1 MTTAADPGT
10 SHDPLTGTPYVLVST
25 DGHVGPSL
33 TGQLREYCPQ
43 EYLADFDAYA
53 AANAGPVAFV
63 GAKEMFD
70 KQQLPE
76 ALIEARKLAFECPG
90 QQDPYARVKDMDR
103 DGVAA
108 EVIFA
113 GGQNDEVLPFLSP
126 LGLSVDG
133 IDARLQQ
140 AGQEIYNRWLADF
153 VTVEPERHVGLVHV
167 PIWDIE
173 AAANAAAWGH
183 QHGLHG
189 INFPAPRRGLLP
201 YNDPAY
207 DPFWRVAEE
216 YDMPLCCHSGGGETP
231 LGITGPGGSEIF
243 MSEALWLGRRGLH
256 QMIFGGVFERFPGL
270 KVVFCEQRTAWVPQ
284 TLPDLDSIY
293 YNTAVSAFV
302 KNLKSPSEYWH
313 RNCFVGGSF
322 LAPFEVALRHQVGV
336 DNLMWGTD
344 YPHQEGTWP
353 NTALAVRNT
362 FHDVPE
368 QETRKILGENAL
380 RVFNFDDRKIRD
392 IAARIGPDPAD
403 VAQPVHPAELPEH
416 RGFAF
421 RERGQYS

>member
-1 MTTAADPGT
+1 MTATAAAE
-10 SHDPLTGTPYVLVST
+10 TGQKSLSTTPYILVST

-33 TGQLREYCPQ
+33 TGQLREYCPA
-43 EYLADFDAYA
+43 EYLEEFDRYA
-53 AANAGPVAFV
+53 EANAGPVAFV
-63 GAKEMFD
+63 GTNDMQSER
-70 KQQLPE
+70 KQSE
-76 ALIEARKLAFECPG
+76 AQREAVRLAFECRG
-90 QQDPYARVKDMDR
+90 QQDPHVRIKDMNA

-133 IDARLQQ
+133 VDAQLQQ
-140 AGQEIYNRWLADF
+140 VGQQIYNRWLADF

-167 PIWDIE
+167 PIWDIDE
-173 AAANAAAWGH
+173 AIKAVRWGH
-183 QHGLHG
+183 EHGLKG
-189 INFPAPRRGLLP
+189 VNFPAPRRGLTA

-207 DPFWRVAEE
+207 DPFWRVVEE
-216 YDMPLCCHSGGGETP
+216 LDMPLCAHSGGGETP
-231 LGITGPGGSEIF
+231 LGITGPGGMELF
-243 MSEALWLGRRGLH
+243 QSEALWLGRRAIH

-270 KVVFCEQRTAWVPQ
+270 KLVFCEQRTAWVPQ
-284 TLPDLDSIY
+284 TIADLDSIY
-293 YNTAVSAFV
+293 YGATATPFV
-302 KNLKSPSEYWH
+302 KKLAPPSEYYR
-313 RNCFVGGSF
+313 RNCFIGGSF
-322 LAPFEVALRHQVGV
+322 LAPFEAAQRYEVGV

-362 FHDVPE
+362 FHSIPE
-368 QETRKILGENAL
+368 DETRKILGETAV
-380 RVFNFDDRKIRD
+380 RVFNFDADKLRKISD
-392 IAARIGPDPAD
+392 RIGPQPAD
-403 VAQPVHPAELPEH
+403 VARPVPASELPAH

>member
-1 MTTAADPGT
+1 MTATAD
-10 SHDPLTGTPYVLVST
+10 HDVVTGTPYVLVST

-33 TGQLREYCPQ
+33 TGQLRQYCPQ
-43 EYLADFDAYA
+43 QYLEDFDAYA

-63 GAKEMFD
+63 GAKEMLTERE
-70 KQQLPE
+70 LPQ
-76 ALIEARKLAFECPG
+76 ALVRARELAFDCPG
-90 QQDPYARVKDMDR
+90 QQDPHERIKDMDL

-126 LGLSVDG
+126 MGLSVAG
-133 IDARLQQ
+133 VDAQLQQ

-153 VTVEPERHVGLVHV
+153 VTVQPERHVGLVHI

-173 AAANAAAWGH
+173 AAANAVRWGH
-183 QHGLHG
+183 SHGLRG
-189 INFPAPRRGLLP
+189 VNFPAPRAGLLA

-207 DPFWRVAEE
+207 DAFWRVVQEL
-216 YDMPLCCHSGGGETP
+216 DMPLCCHSGGGETP
-231 LGITGPGGSEIF
+231 LGITGPGGGEIF

-270 KVVFCEQRTAWVPQ
+270 KLVFCEQRTAWVPQ
-284 TLPDLDSIY
+284 TLPDLESIY
-293 YNTAVSAFV
+293 YNAGVSPFV
-302 KNLKSPSEYWH
+302 KRLKPPSEYW
-313 RNCFVGGSF
+313 RQNCFIGGSF
-322 LAPFEVALRHQVGV
+322 LAPFEVALRDQVGV

-362 FHDVPE
+362 FHGLPQHEV
-368 QETRKILGENAL
+368 RKILGENAL
-380 RVFNFDDRKIRD
+380 RVFNFDAAKIRA
-392 IAARIGPDPAD
+392 IAQRIGPQPAD
-403 VAQPVHPAELPEH
+403 VARPVTPSELPEH